1 MIATIA
7 RLYVNVLEPAFKIFL
22 VIAIVAFL
30 LYGFNLL
37 RGGDKKNDLVSGVVN
52 IIVKSTWKSIHLT
65 GRGVLGF
72 FRMLLKTIRVLM
84 ATVRDFLTS
93 KI

>member
-1 MIATIA
+1 MIAYIA
-7 RLYVNVLEPAFKIFL
+7 QLYVNVLEPAFKVL
-22 VIAIVAFL
+22 LIAAIIAFL

-37 RGGDKKNDLVSGVVN
+37 RGGDKKNDLVNGVVN
-52 IIVKSTWKSIHLT
+52 LIVKISLKTIQLIGKGI
-65 GRGVLGF
+65 LGF
-72 FRMLLKTIRVLM
+72 FKMLLKTIRVLM

>member
-1 MIATIA
+1 MIAMFA
-7 RLYVNVLEPAFKIFL
+7 RFYVNVLEPAFYIFL
-22 VIAIVAFL
+22 VVAVVAFL

-37 RGGDKKNDLVSGVVN
+37 RGGDKKNDLVSGIVN
-52 IIVKSTWKSIHLT
+52 LIVKSSWKSMQLV
-65 GRGVLGF
+65 GVAL
-72 FRMLLKTIRVLM
+72 RKTLKVLLETISLLI

>member
-1 MIATIA
+1 MIASLA
-7 RLYVNVLEPAFKIFL
+7 RLYVNVLEPAFYIFL
-22 VIAIVAFL
+22 VIAVLAFL

-37 RGGDKKNDLVSGVVN
+37 RGGDKKNDFITGVVN
-52 IIVKSTWKSIHLT
+52 IIVKSTWKSIQLI
-65 GRGVLGF
+65 GVSLAKF
-72 FRMLLKTIRVLM
+72 LKLLLNTIRLLI